1 MLSVAIITHNEE
13 ENIKAALKSVKWA
26 DEIVVVDSFS
36 TDRTRDICKE
46 YTDKIF
52 TFEWRGFAEQK
63 NKAVSL
69 TTQPWVLV
77 LDADERVTEELK
89 DEIIRIIKDDYPSP
103 SPLPQGEGARASVDG
118 YYVARKNY
126 FAGRWI
132 RHGGWWPDYTL
143 RLFRRGKGS
152 FQQREVHEAIKVDGE
167 TGRLKNHLEHFTYK
181 NTEDYLKRMEVYSTL
196 AAKELYKEGRR
207 ARIFDIMLRPAATFF
222 RMLFLQLG
230 FLDGAYGLK
239 LAYLYS
245 RYTFNK
251 YAKLR
256 RMGRGDNL
264 LQP

>member
-13 ENIKAALKSVKWA
+13 ENIKDALESVKWA

-36 TDRTRDICKE
+36 TDRTVEICKK
-46 YTDKIF
+46 YTDKVF
-52 TFEWRGFAEQK
+52 VFEWPGFAEQK

-77 LDADERVTEELK
+77 LDADERVTEALK
-89 DEIIRIIKDDYPSP
+89 NEILKAIRDPYPSP
-103 SPLPQGEGARASVDG
+103 NPLPQGEGARGRVDG
-118 YYVARKNY
+118 YYLARKNH

-143 RLFRRGKGS
+143 RLFRRSKGS
-152 FQQREVHEAIKVDGE
+152 FQPREVHESIKINGK
-167 TGRLKNHLEHFTYK
+167 TGHLKNPLEHFTYK
-181 NTEDYLKRMEVYSTL
+181 DTNDYLTRMENYSTL

-207 ARIFDIMLRPAATFF
+207 ACIFDIMLRPAATFF
-222 RMLFLQLG
+222 RMLFLQAG
-230 FLDGAYGLK
+230 FLDGTYGFK

-251 YAKLR
+251 YSKLR
-256 RMGRGDNL
+256 RM
-264 LQP
+264 

>member
-13 ENIKAALKSVKWA
+13 ENIGGALESVKWA

-36 TDRTRDICKE
+36 DDRTREICKK
-46 YTDKIF
+46 YTDKVF
-52 TFEWRGFAEQK
+52 TAEWQGFANQK

-69 TTQPWVLV
+69 ATQPWALV
-77 LDADERVTEELK
+77 LDADERVTEDLK
-89 DEIIRIIKDDYPSP
+89 SEILRTVNNPS
-103 SPLPQGEGARASVDG
+103 SKDG
-118 YYVARKNY
+118 YYLARKNY

-152 FQQREVHEAIKVDGE
+152 FQQREVHESIKVNGK
-167 TGRLKNHLEHFTYK
+167 TGRLKNPLEHFTYK
-181 NTEDYLKRMEVYSTL
+181 DTEDYLRRMGVYSTL

-207 ARIFDIMLRPAATFF
+207 ACIFDIALRPAVTFL
-222 RMLFLQLG
+222 RMLFLQAG